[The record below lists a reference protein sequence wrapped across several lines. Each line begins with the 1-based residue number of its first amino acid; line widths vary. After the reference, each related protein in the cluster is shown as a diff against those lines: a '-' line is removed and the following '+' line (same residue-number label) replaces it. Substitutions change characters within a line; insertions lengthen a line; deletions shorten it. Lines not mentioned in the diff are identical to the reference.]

1 MYTYNYLTT
10 YFMRLIFMSKVKDM
24 SLAPEG
30 VRKIEWVQK
39 HMPVLES
46 IKQEYL
52 ETQPFK
58 GITIGSCLHLEPKT
72 INLGLTLMA
81 GGAEVAMTGCNPLS
95 THDDAVAG
103 ASDLGLNVYGWR
115 EQDDEEYY
123 QTINMV
129 LDHKPDII
137 IDDGADMIMVLH
149 NERTELLSHIKGACE
164 ETTTGVHRL
173 QAMHADGALKFP
185 VIAVNDAYT
194 KYLFDNRYGT
204 GQSSFDAI
212 MGTTNMVIAGKTV
225 VVSGYGWC
233 GRGLALRAAGL
244 GADVIVTEVDPIR
257 ALEARMDGYRVM
269 TIREAVKQADLIIT
283 VTGNADIISG
293 DDFKYMK
300 DGCMLAN
307 SGHFNVEINRPD
319 LEAIST
325 EVKEVRESIEE
336 FTTKDGRKIYL
347 LADGRLV
354 NLSAARGQGH
364 PAEIMDMS
372 FAVQAL
378 SAKHILENDLPVGV
392 TKAPDEIDYTV
403 ASMKLDAMGI
413 EIDSLTDK
421 QKAYMANWQEGT

>member
-1 MYTYNYLTT
+1 
-10 YFMRLIFMSKVKDM
+10 MSKVKDM
-24 SLAPEG
+24 SLAKEG
-30 VRKIEWVQK
+30 IRKIEWVQR
-39 HMPVLES
+39 HMPVLEH
-46 IKQEYL
+46 IKKEYE

-72 INLGLTLMA
+72 INLGLTLQA

-103 ASDLGLNVYGWR
+103 AADLGLNIYGWR
-115 EQDDEEYY
+115 DQDDEEYY

-129 LDHKPDII
+129 LDHKPDVI

-149 NERTELLSHIKGACE
+149 NERTDVLKHIKGACE

-173 QAMHADGALKFP
+173 EAMHKDGALKFP
-185 VIAVNDAYT
+185 VVAVNDAYT

-212 MGTTNMVIAGKTV
+212 MGTTNMLIAGKSV
-225 VVSGYGWC
+225 VVCGYGWC
-233 GRGLALRAAGL
+233 GRGIALRAQGL
-244 GADVIVTEVDPIR
+244 GANVIVTEIDPIR

-269 TIREAVKQADLIIT
+269 KIRDAVKEADLIIT
-283 VTGNADIISG
+283 VTGNINIIHG

-300 DGCMLAN
+300 DGCMLCN
-307 SGHFNVEINRPD
+307 SGHFNVEINRRD
-319 LEAIST
+319 LEAQST
-325 EVKEVRESIEE
+325 SVREVRESIEM
-336 FTTKDGRKIYL
+336 FTMKDGRKIYL

-378 SAKHILENDLPVGV
+378 SAKYILNNDLEDGV
-392 TKAPDEIDYTV
+392 TKDPDDIDYEV
-403 ASMKLDAMGI
+403 ANIKLKAMDI
-413 EIDSLTDK
+413 EIDTLSDR
-421 QKAYMANWQEGT
+421 QKEYMCSWKEGT

>member
-1 MYTYNYLTT
+1 
-10 YFMRLIFMSKVKDM
+10 MSKVKDM
-24 SLAPEG
+24 SLAKEG
-30 VRKIEWVQK
+30 IRKIEWVQR
-39 HMPVLES
+39 HMPVLEH
-46 IKQEYL
+46 IKKEYE

-58 GITIGSCLHLEPKT
+58 GITIGSCLQLEPKT
-72 INLGLTLMA
+72 INLGLTLQA

-103 ASDLGLNVYGWR
+103 AADLGLNIYGWR
-115 EQDDEEYY
+115 DQDDEEYY

-129 LDHKPDII
+129 LDHKPDVI

-149 NERTELLSHIKGACE
+149 NERTDVLKHIKGACE

-173 QAMHADGALKFP
+173 EAMHKDGALKFP
-185 VIAVNDAYT
+185 VVAVNDAYT

-212 MGTTNMVIAGKTV
+212 MGTTNMLIAGKSV
-225 VVSGYGWC
+225 VVCGYGWC
-233 GRGLALRAAGL
+233 GRGIALRAQGL
-244 GADVIVTEVDPIR
+244 GANVIVTEIDPIR

-269 TIREAVKQADLIIT
+269 KIRDAVKEADLIIT
-283 VTGNADIISG
+283 VTGNINIIHG

-300 DGCMLAN
+300 DGCMLCN
-307 SGHFNVEINRPD
+307 SGHFNVEINRRD
-319 LEAIST
+319 LEAQST
-325 EVKEVRESIEE
+325 SVREVRESIEM
-336 FTTKDGRKIYL
+336 FTMKDGRKIYL

-378 SAKHILENDLPVGV
+378 SAKYILNNDLEVGV
-392 TKAPDEIDYTV
+392 TKAPDDIDYEV
-403 ASMKLDAMGI
+403 ANLKLKAMDI
-413 EIDSLTDK
+413 EIDTLSDR
-421 QKAYMANWQEGT
+421 QKEYMCSWKEGT

>member
-1 MYTYNYLTT
+1 
-10 YFMRLIFMSKVKDM
+10 MSKVKDM

-39 HMPVLES
+39 HMPVLEH
-46 IKQEYL
+46 IKEEYL

-103 ASDLGLNVYGWR
+103 AADLGLNVYGWR

-225 VVSGYGWC
+225 VVCGYGWC

-283 VTGNADIISG
+283 VTGNADIICG

-336 FTTKDGRKIYL
+336 FTTKDGRKLYL

-392 TKAPDEIDYTV
+392 TKAPDEIDYNV
-403 ASMKLDAMGI
+403 ATMKLKAMGI

>member
-1 MYTYNYLTT
+1 
-10 YFMRLIFMSKVKDM
+10 MSKVKDM
-24 SLAPEG
+24 SLAKEG
-30 VRKIEWVQK
+30 IRKIEWVQR
-39 HMPVLES
+39 HMPVLEH
-46 IKQEYL
+46 IKKEYE

-72 INLGLTLMA
+72 INLGLTLQA

-103 ASDLGLNVYGWR
+103 AADLGLNIYGWR
-115 EQDDEEYY
+115 DQDDEEYY

-129 LDHKPDII
+129 LDHKPDVI

-149 NERTELLSHIKGACE
+149 NERTDVLKHIKGACE

-173 QAMHADGALKFP
+173 EAMHKDGALKFP
-185 VIAVNDAYT
+185 VVAVNDAYT

-212 MGTTNMVIAGKTV
+212 MGTTNMLIAGKSV
-225 VVSGYGWC
+225 VVCGYGWC
-233 GRGLALRAAGL
+233 GRGIALRAQGL
-244 GADVIVTEVDPIR
+244 GANVIVTEIDPIR

-269 TIREAVKQADLIIT
+269 KIRDAVKEADLIIT
-283 VTGNADIISG
+283 VTGNINIIHG

-300 DGCMLAN
+300 DGCMLCN
-307 SGHFNVEINRPD
+307 SGHFNVEINRQD
-319 LEAIST
+319 LEAQST
-325 EVKEVRESIEE
+325 SVREVRESIEM
-336 FTTKDGRKIYL
+336 FTMKDGRKIYL

-378 SAKHILENDLPVGV
+378 SAKYILNNDLEVGV
-392 TKAPDEIDYTV
+392 TKAPDDIDYEV
-403 ASMKLDAMGI
+403 ANLKLKAMDI
-413 EIDSLTDK
+413 EIDTLSDR
-421 QKAYMANWQEGT
+421 QKEYMCSWKEGT

>member
-1 MYTYNYLTT
+1 
-10 YFMRLIFMSKVKDM
+10 MSKVKDM
-24 SLAPEG
+24 SLAKEG
-30 VRKIEWVQK
+30 IRKIEWVQR
-39 HMPVLES
+39 HMPVLEH
-46 IKQEYL
+46 IKKEYE

-72 INLGLTLMA
+72 INLGLTLQA

-103 ASDLGLNVYGWR
+103 AADLGLNIYGWR
-115 EQDDEEYY
+115 DQDDEEYY
-123 QTINMV
+123 QTINMF
-129 LDHKPDII
+129 LDHNPDVI

-149 NERTELLSHIKGACE
+149 NERTDVLKHIKGACE

-173 QAMHADGALKFP
+173 EAMHKDGALKFP
-185 VIAVNDAYT
+185 VVAVNDAYT

-212 MGTTNMVIAGKTV
+212 MGTTNMLIAGKSV
-225 VVSGYGWC
+225 VVCGYGWC
-233 GRGLALRAAGL
+233 GRGIALRAQGL
-244 GADVIVTEVDPIR
+244 GANVIVTEIDPIR

-269 TIREAVKQADLIIT
+269 KIRDAVKEADLIIT
-283 VTGNADIISG
+283 VTGNINIIHG

-300 DGCMLAN
+300 DGCMLCN
-307 SGHFNVEINRPD
+307 SGHFNVEINRRD
-319 LEAIST
+319 LEAQST
-325 EVKEVRESIEE
+325 SVREVRESIEM
-336 FTTKDGRKIYL
+336 FTMKDGRKIYL

-378 SAKHILENDLPVGV
+378 SAKYILNNDLEVGV
-392 TKAPDEIDYTV
+392 TKAPDDIDYEV
-403 ASMKLDAMGI
+403 ANLKLKAMDI
-413 EIDSLTDK
+413 EIDTLSDR
-421 QKAYMANWQEGT
+421 QKEYMCSWKEGT

>member
-1 MYTYNYLTT
+1 
-10 YFMRLIFMSKVKDM
+10 MSKVKDM

-39 HMPVLES
+39 HMPVLEH
-46 IKQEYL
+46 IKEEYL

-103 ASDLGLNVYGWR
+103 AADLGLNVYGWR

-149 NERTELLSHIKGACE
+149 NERTDVLKHIKGACE

-225 VVSGYGWC
+225 AVCGYGWC

-325 EVKEVRESIEE
+325 DVKEVRESIEE